1 MSMSA
6 HGYRRAVPKFTQIAL
21 LIAGVAG
28 APAAGVMAA
37 ELYDDQGISL
47 RWDTT
52 IRYSTA
58 FRVEARDAALVADP
72 NADDG
77 DRNFKP
83 GLVSN
88 RLDAF
93 TQADFDYGDF
103 GLRLSGLGWY
113 DSVYTE
119 RNDNDSP
126 STFNP
131 ISVPHNAFT
140 RATRELDAE
149 HAELADAYLHGSFQ
163 AGEMPL
169 SFRLGRYTLLWGESL
184 FFADNGIAG
193 GQSPTDD
200 LKAPIYSQAKAAEVL
215 LPVTQASATLLPRSD
230 IAVEFYY
237 QFEWRKNRL
246 PGSGSYFSD
255 TDYLDAGGERY
266 LLSGPGY
273 LPGAG
278 RYLTRAPDLRPRS
291 ADQFGA
297 ALNFSEADFNYGFYA
312 LRFDAKNPEIYLRP
326 NGSLGPGNVGTY
338 QLVYPNGIELY
349 GASFSSNIADNNVA
363 GEISY
368 RRNMPLVSNPV
379 TIPLNVMADAGD
391 NARYAVGDTLHA
403 QVSSVSTFSAGKF
416 WDGADLT
423 TELAASDVLAFTK
436 NKGAFARGRTQ
447 GALSLEAYF
456 EPEYFEVLPNLDISV
471 PVGMGFGLLGNSPT
485 SMEAYGGAGDI
496 ELGIEAHFRNVWE
509 GRLSFTHFIGS
520 PTSQFFADRDFISF
534 SVERTF

>member
-1 MSMSA
+1 V
-6 HGYRRAVPKFTQIAL
+6 HGRRRRLPISTPLVL
-21 LIAGVAG
+21 LIAGIAS
-28 APAAGVMAA
+28 APIACATAA

-52 IRYSTA
+52 VRYSAA
-58 FRVEARDAALVADP
+58 FRVESRDAALVADP

-88 RLDAF
+88 RLDVF
-93 TQADFDYGDF
+93 SQADFDYRDF
-103 GLRLSGLGWY
+103 GLRLSGVGWY

-131 ISVPHNAFT
+131 ISVPHDAFT
-140 RATRELDAE
+140 RATRELHAE
-149 HAELADAYLHGSFQ
+149 HVELADAYLHGSFQ
-163 AGEMPL
+163 AGDMPV

-184 FFADNGIAG
+184 FFADNGIAA
-193 GQSPTDD
+193 GQSPTDG
-200 LKAPIYSQAKAAEVL
+200 LKAPSYSQARAAEIL

-230 IAVEFYY
+230 IAVDFYY

-255 TDYLDAGGERY
+255 ADYLDAGGERY
-266 LLSGPGY
+266 LLSGSGY
-273 LPGAG
+273 LPSTGK
-278 RYLTRAPDLRPRS
+278 YLTRAPDLRPRS

-297 ALNFSEADFNYGFYA
+297 ALQFNEADFNYGFYA

-326 NGSLGPGNVGTY
+326 DGSLGPGNVGTY

-363 GEISY
+363 GEISF

-379 TIPLNVMADAGD
+379 TIPLNVIADAGD
-391 NARYAVGDTLHA
+391 HARYAVGDTLHA
-403 QVSSVSTFSAGKF
+403 QVSSVSTFSAGTF

-436 NKGAFARGRTQ
+436 NKSTFAQGRTQ
-447 GALSLEAYF
+447 GALSFEAYF

-471 PVGMGFGLLGNSPT
+471 PIGVGFGLLGNSPT
-485 SMEAYGGAGDI
+485 SAGGYGGAGDI
-496 ELGIEAHFRNVWE
+496 ELGIEAKFRNVWE
-509 GRLSFTHFIGS
+509 GRLSFTHFLGS
-520 PTSQFFADRDFISF
+520 PAKQPLADRDFISF